1 MMRRCYDQSDSHYPR
16 WGGRGIRVCDRWQ
29 DVRLFIEDIERE
41 LGDRPAGLS
50 LDRWPDNDGDYRPG
64 NVRWADPLGQW
75 QNSRLHN
82 DELTGRFTL

>member
-1 MMRRCYDQSDSHYPR
+1 MMRRCYDQRDSHYPR
-16 WGGRGIRVCDRWQ
+16 WGGRGIRVCDRWH

-41 LGDRPAGLS
+41 LGGRPVGMS
-50 LDRWPDNDGDYRPG
+50 LDRWPDNDGDYRPE